1 MPSPELSTGAEEALR
16 KDALLSKAFG
26 WMGRNPYDKHKN
38 PEGIVNA
45 GIASNSTI
53 RPILLDKLNSIAGTF
68 QDTDLD
74 YNWPN
79 GEPELRGEIAN
90 MFNRHFYPV
99 VPVKAD
105 DIVVTNGCTSAIEM
119 LAFAM
124 CNPGDHVLIP
134 APCYG
139 SLDNDMSLRARAVA
153 TPVKL
158 PLEEAMTVSQISYF
172 ERAIADIERRGGR
185 VKALFLMSPHNPL
198 GVSYPRD
205 VLRRFFEFC
214 RRHNLFVVIDEIYA
228 LSVFDRSEIVTPFES
243 VLSWF
248 DLDSYIDPSSVVVLH
263 GLSKD
268 FGLNGFRM
276 GWMLSPWNK
285 DLLKVIT
292 SYASFGYRP
301 SYTDR
306 LISKFLS
313 DHSFIDTMLKTSQRL
328 LADNYAHTVEF
339 FDIHGIQY
347 IPCTAG
353 HFIWFRLP
361 VKACTNTLLSLGLI
375 KESDVPDT
383 KWTVENEMVVW
394 QNMVCEKHIYM
405 PTGQAFCSPEPG
417 WFRLTFAICKEQL
430 DLAFERLGNMIK

>member
-1 MPSPELSTGAEEALR
+1 
-16 KDALLSKAFG
+16 
-26 WMGRNPYDKHKN
+26 
-38 PEGIVNA
+38 
-45 GIASNSTI
+45 
-53 RPILLDKLNSIAGTF
+53 KLNSIAGHF
-68 QDTDLD
+68 QDTDFD
-74 YNWPN
+74 YNWAN

-172 ERAIADIERRGGR
+172 ERAIDDIERMGGR
-185 VKALFLMSPHNPL
+185 
-198 GVSYPRD
+198 
-205 VLRRFFEFC
+205 
-214 RRHNLFVVIDEIYA
+214 IYA

-285 DLLKVIT
+285 DLLKVVT
-292 SYASFGYRP
+292 SYAQFGYRP

-313 DHSFIDTMLKTSQRL
+313 DHHFIDSMLKNSQRL
-328 LADNYAHTVEF
+328 LANNYAHAVEF
-339 FDIHGIQY
+339 FDIHRIQY

-353 HFIWFRLP
+353 HFVWFRLP

-375 KESDVPDT
+375 KELDVSKT
-383 KWTVENEMVVW
+383 KWTVENEMIVW
-394 QNMVCEKHIYM
+394 QHMVCEKHVFM

-430 DLAFERLGNMIK
+430 DLALERIGNMIK